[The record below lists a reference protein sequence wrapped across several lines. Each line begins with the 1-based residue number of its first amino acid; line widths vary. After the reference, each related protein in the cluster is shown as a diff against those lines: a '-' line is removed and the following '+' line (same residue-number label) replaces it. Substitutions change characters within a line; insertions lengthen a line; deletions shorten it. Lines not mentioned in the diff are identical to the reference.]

1 MADAL
6 ARSMQEA
13 CDRYANHRELKA
25 LSAKLYRALSSN
37 DKRFLK
43 DWQACEFCGDN
54 YAAAKAPWDRIFARV
69 AMPVLPRDMVMYRAV
84 SGPYAGTLKK
94 LRSGQSMT
102 IDRYSSFAHS
112 PQMAR
117 EFALWQMQNKPVA
130 VICVMLK
137 KGTPFFFA
145 SGRDTGGGLSARGR
159 ENIDKTQGEVVLAPF
174 QLTKTA
180 ANKTVKLCDGIYEEK
195 YAVTGSVTLI
205 SFAVDP

>member
-1 MADAL
+1 MADAI

-13 CDRYANHRELKA
+13 CDRYAKHRELRA
-25 LSAKLYRALSSN
+25 LSAKLYRALTPV
-37 DKRFLK
+37 DKRFHK
-43 DWQACEFCGDN
+43 DWQACEFCSDK

-84 SGPYAGTLKK
+84 SGPYAAALKRVKVGQTL
-94 LRSGQSMT
+94 T
-102 IDRYSSFAHS
+102 IDRYSSFTHS

-117 EFALWQMQNKPVA
+117 EFALWQMQNKPIV
-130 VICVMLK
+130 VICVTLK

-174 QLTKTA
+174 KLTKTA
-180 ANKTVKLCDGIYEEK
+180 TKTVKLCDGMYEEK
-195 YAVTGSVTLI
+195 YALSGSVTLL
-205 SFAVDP
+205 SFSAD